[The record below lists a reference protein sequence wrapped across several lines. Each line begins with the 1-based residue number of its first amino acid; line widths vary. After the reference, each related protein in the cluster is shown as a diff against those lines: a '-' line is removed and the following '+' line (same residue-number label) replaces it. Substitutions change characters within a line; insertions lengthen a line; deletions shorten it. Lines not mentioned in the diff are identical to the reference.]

1 MSIFSV
7 LYGIVIFC
15 EVIFLV
21 LLLKPVRQPYYIRNC
36 WKQLQ
41 EKIVNPTN
49 AFSFLIFVVT
59 IVVTVTSLIEMKIEK
74 QYYGKLLQEVNDID
88 LEYNFYISKIS
99 LSSAGCIVVVYL
111 LIVIHRVTEL
121 LIVIARLLEFELM
134 CRHAILSKDI
144 NEDIAITNSV
154 SPTYMAEFIRFDD
167 DRVRDWNQGNVLEL
181 RCSKTDSCM
190 SPNLIQ
196 DSSTQTV
203 II

>member
-1 MSIFSV
+1 MNIFSV

-59 IVVTVTSLIEMKIEK
+59 IVVTVTSFFEMKFEE
-74 QYYGKLLQEVNDID
+74 QVYGELLREVNDID
-88 LEYNFYISKIS
+88 LEYNFYVSKMS

-111 LIVIHRVTEL
+111 LVVIHRVTEL

-144 NEDIAITNSV
+144 NQDFGITNSIT
-154 SPTYMAEFIRFDD
+154 PTYVTEVTKFNEE
-167 DRVRDWNQGNVLEL
+167 RVNLWNQGNLFKL
-181 RCSKTDSCM
+181 SCSRIDSCM
-190 SPNLIQ
+190 SSK
-196 DSSTQTV
+196 DFFD
-203 II
+203 